1 MTKAENSPK
10 NTTGVDTDLVRQLA
24 DLLEET
30 GLSEI
35 EYGRDEWHIRVSRG
49 GGSAVSVQ
57 TAMPAPVM
65 AGSSPALPS
74 SGAAGDGD
82 DLSSHPGAICSPMVG
97 VVYTSSDPETPAFV
111 KVGDQISEGDTVL
124 LVEAMKVFN
133 PIRAPKSGKVSRI
146 LVSSGSPVE
155 YGEPLLIVE

>member
-1 MTKAENSPK
+1 MSKAEKSTK
-10 NTTGVDTDLVRQLA
+10 DTLGVDAELVRQLA

-49 GGSAVSVQ
+49 GTAVSVQ
-57 TAMPAPVM
+57 TAVPATTPSTMPVAED
-65 AGSSPALPS
+65 SDTSDDPA
-74 SGAAGDGD
+74 A
-82 DLSSHPGAICSPMVG
+82 HPGAVCSPMVG
-97 VVYTSSDPETPAFV
+97 VVYTAPDPDTPAFV
-111 KVGDQISEGDTVL
+111 KVGDQINEGDTVL

-133 PIRAPKSGKVSRI
+133 PIRAPKSGKVTRI

-155 YGEPLLIVE
+155 YGEPLLIIE